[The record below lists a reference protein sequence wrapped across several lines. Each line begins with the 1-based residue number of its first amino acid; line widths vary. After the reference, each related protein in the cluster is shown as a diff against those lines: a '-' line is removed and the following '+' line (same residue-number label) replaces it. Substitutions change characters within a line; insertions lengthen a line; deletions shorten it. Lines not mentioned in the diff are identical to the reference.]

1 MSPDLSITYSGKTLK
16 IHIHIHQ
23 RKSTNN
29 DVGLLPIVITRSKCT
44 ETIK

>member
-1 MSPDLSITYSGKTLK
+1 MSSDLSITYFGKTLK
-16 IHIHIHQ
+16 RHIYIHQ

-29 DVGLLPIVITRSKCT
+29 DVGLLPIVITRSKYT